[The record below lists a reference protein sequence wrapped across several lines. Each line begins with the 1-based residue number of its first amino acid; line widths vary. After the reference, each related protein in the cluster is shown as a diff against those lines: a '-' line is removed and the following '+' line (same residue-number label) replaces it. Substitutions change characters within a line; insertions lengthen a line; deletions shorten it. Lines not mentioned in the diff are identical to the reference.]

1 MDFKTKTPEDL
12 VAAIPEP
19 VQAEIRAAYT
29 HDPSNWFRR
38 PSLRLW
44 RMAMVRVFASRGFLE
59 VDFVPTV
66 ERALNLR

>member
-1 MDFKTKTPEDL
+1 MTPETL
-12 VAAIPEP
+12 IAAIPEP

-29 HDPSNWFRR
+29 HDPLNWFRR

-44 RMAMVRVFASRGFLE
+44 RMAMQRVLASRGFHT